1 MLERLSRGWAITK
14 ASWSVLKQ
22 HPKLMLLPM
31 ASSLALITLLAIIGA
46 GGYMGHKAGLFTQVL
61 QDDSQIPFGFYAV
74 LFAIYVVC
82 SFIIV
87 FFNAAMVFCSLQAF
101 NGEEPSISK
110 GLATA
115 MGRLPQILAWALL
128 ASTVGVLL
136 SAVQEFLKDKLSI
149 FGSLLGSLLEASW
162 ALVTY
167 FVVPVLVV
175 DGVNP
180 FEAVKR
186 SGAILKKTWGEQLA
200 GQAGMSAISFLLL
213 LPVFLLVVVAMITFK
228 ASVPVVGWM
237 LAAAAVPYVLAVIL
251 VFATLGAIFRTGT
264 YVYAT
269 TGKAPEAIGADLV
282 ASAFRK
288 KK

>member
-1 MLERLSRGWAITK
+1 MFARFSRGWAITK

-22 HPKLMLLPM
+22 HPKLMLLPL
-31 ASSLALITLLAIIGA
+31 ASSLALLTLLAMIGA
-46 GGYMGHKAGLFTQVL
+46 GGYMGHKAGMFTQML
-61 QDDSQIPFGFYAV
+61 ADDGDIPVAAYAI
-74 LFAIYVVC
+74 LFAIYFLC
-82 SFIIV
+82 SFVIV

-101 NGEEPSISK
+101 NGEEPSIGK

-115 MGRLPQILAWALL
+115 AGRLPQILAWSLL

-136 SAVQEFLKDKLSI
+136 SALQEFLKDKLSI

-175 DGVNP
+175 DGVGP
-180 FEAVKR
+180 VEAVKR
-186 SGAILKKTWGEQLA
+186 SGAILKKTWGESLA

-213 LPVFLLVVVAMITFK
+213 FPVFLLVVVAMITFK
-228 ASVPVVGWM
+228 AAA
-237 LAAAAVPYVLAVIL
+237 LAWVIAVAAVPYALAVIL
-251 VFATLGAIFRTGT
+251 VFATLGSIFQTGT

-269 TGKAPEAIGADLV
+269 TGKAPETIGDDLV

-288 KK
+288 K